1 MLLPLYASFTV
12 SQPCMFAKRVTVGCC
27 TGTVSDRSLLGKQV
41 MMLAIA
47 GGLYTRFSVLGPSP
61 WGIKFSLMY

>member
-27 TGTVSDRSLLGKQV
+27 TGTVGDRSLLGKQV

-47 GGLYTRFSVLGPSP
+47 GGLYTRFSV
-61 WGIKFSLMY
+61 